1 MPEISIGSDHRGF
14 ELKQGL
20 IAFLN
25 EKGFRVKDFGCP
37 SEESVDYPDIAAAL
51 ARHVAETNTQGILIC
66 GTGTGMSIA
75 ANKVRGIRA
84 ACCSSIEVAE
94 IAKKHNNA
102 NIICLGANSTDEA
115 AAKKIIDTWLNASF
129 EGGRHQRRVEKI
141 TAIEMAL

>member
-84 ACCSSIEVAE
+84 ACCASTEAAE
-94 IAKKHNNA
+94 IAKRHNNA